1 MTVPQVQ
8 FEELRLQDFRCF
20 RNEQSA
26 RLAPLTLLVGENS
39 TGKTSFLAALRALA
53 DIDYLNYEPDF
64 RASPYDLGAFSEIV
78 HNPGGRGTPPR
89 SFGLGVTVIWK
100 SAPVKLDLT
109 FESHAAAPYPSSI
122 ALEGG
127 GAWIRSPG
135 GDGKET
141 SIDFGIS
148 DRAWR
153 WREPPGLT
161 RLEPNSPP
169 LIAWIMRRFRDV
181 GEFGENSSPLGER
194 NDMPFQQALEDIGR
208 LSVPFAF
215 LPQVTRTFAGAPIRS
230 SPRRTYDTNTLS
242 PDPEGAYV
250 PAYFSNLNFRDRASW
265 LHLKDKLEKFGTNS
279 GLFDEIEVKQLGNME
294 GGPFQLEVRK
304 FGKRGKGRKRNLVDV
319 GYGVSQALPMI
330 AELYR
335 PRGPSMFLFQQPEV
349 HLHPSAQAALGSL
362 FCDAAATGRQ
372 LIVETHSDYI
382 VDRVLLDI
390 RDGKTT
396 LTPQDVSILYFE
408 RDDHSVSI
416 HSIGIDKQGEVLNTP
431 ESYRRFFKAELK
443 RVIEY

>member
-20 RNEQSA
+20 RDKQSA
-26 RLAPLTLLVGENS
+26 HLAPLTLLVGENS

-64 RASPYDLGAFSEIV
+64 RAPPYDLGVFSEIV
-78 HNPGGRGTPPR
+78 HSPGGRGTPPC
-89 SFGLGVTVIWK
+89 SFGLGVTAIWK
-100 SAPVKLDLT
+100 RAPVKLDLT

-122 ALEGG
+122 ALEGE
-127 GAWIRSPG
+127 GAWIKSPG
-135 GDGKET
+135 GDGKLT
-141 SIDFGIS
+141 TIDFGIA

-153 WREPPGLT
+153 WREPPGLS

-181 GEFGENSSPLGER
+181 GEFGENSSPLGAR
-194 NDMPFQQALEDIGR
+194 NDMPGQQALKDIER

-215 LPQVTRTFAGAPIRS
+215 LPQVIRMFAGAPIRS
-230 SPRRTYDTNTLS
+230 SPRRIYDTNTLS

-250 PAYFSNLNFRDRASW
+250 PAYLSNLDFRDRAGW
-265 LHLKDKLEKFGTNS
+265 QHLKEKLEQFGADS
-279 GLFDEIEVKQLGNME
+279 GLFDEFDVKQLGTRE
-294 GGPFQLEVRK
+294 GEPFQLEVRK
-304 FGKRGKGRKRNLVDV
+304 YGKTTKGRKRNLVDV
-319 GYGVSQALPMI
+319 GYGVSQVLPMI

-335 PRGPSMFLFQQPEV
+335 PRGSSMFLFQQPEI

-362 FCDAAATGRQ
+362 FCDAATAGHQ

-382 VDRVLLDI
+382 VDRILLDI
-390 RDGKTT
+390 RDKRTT
-396 LTPQDVSILYFE
+396 LTPEDVSILYFE
-408 RDDHSVSI
+408 RNDHSVSI